1 MGLFGPPDV
10 AKLEAKR
17 DFKGLAKTLLGEDQA
32 RRAEA
37 RDAIGR
43 LGSAEIVT
51 PIVDR
56 SEKAA
61 GEPAI
66 EDAVDALVA
75 VGEPA
80 ANHLTVLL
88 KSGSDEQRVPASA
101 LLARMG
107 DEFALGPLGDLAE
120 SERYPDRI
128 MAAMAYGVE
137 AGPARVAPLAKLL
150 DDGEPPVRV
159 AAVFSL
165 GRIDDPAAREQLQR
179 ATEDDVEVIRTAAH
193 EALAGD

>member
-10 AKLEAKR
+10 EKLEAKR
-17 DFKGLAKTLLGEDQA
+17 DYRGLAKAVLGDDPA

-37 RDAIGR
+37 REAIGR

-51 PIVDR
+51 PIVDL

-66 EDAVDALVA
+66 EDAVEALVA
-75 VGEPA
+75 IGEPA

-88 KSGSDEQRVPASA
+88 KSGSDEQRVPAA
-101 LLARMG
+101 PLLARMG
-107 DEFALGPLGDLAE
+107 DEFALVPLGELAA
-120 SERYPDRI
+120 SPSYPDRI
-128 MAAMAYGVE
+128 LAAMALGTE
-137 AGPARVAPLAKLL
+137 AGASRVEPLAKLL
-150 DDGEPPVRV
+150 DDDEPPVRV

-165 GRIDDPAAREQLQR
+165 GRIDAPAAREQLQR
-179 ATEDDVEVIRTAAH
+179 ATEDEEEVIRTAAQ
-193 EALAGD
+193 EALAEG